1 MRLSVAAAVA
11 ALLLLLACRSTMTAP
26 ATPAAPVSQAA
37 PVAPPLDP
45 ASRPLQRDRATPES
59 FSLVRDG
66 RAHRLTKIAEYT
78 VTGIMVSIET
88 YTDDRGAALSPC
100 DIALVFG
107 KLVADARWRRIDWS
121 QSGRWY
127 WWSYDVDDIPG
138 GNDFIVA
145 NSSNNHIVP
154 ADTRVA
160 AAVRRLDTGK
170 TVRLSGFLID
180 IEETGV
186 PDGFTWR
193 TSRSRTDTGDGSCE
207 IIWLTGVE
215 QQ

>member
-1 MRLSVAAAVA
+1 MRLIAAAA
-11 ALLLLLACRSTMTAP
+11 TLLLLLACRGTATAP
-26 ATPAAPVSQAA
+26 PHASDTASQPVAAP
-37 PVAPPLDP
+37 PRLDP
-45 ASRPLQRDRATPES
+45 SARPLQRDLPQPEF
-59 FSLVRDG
+59 FSLVRDDI
-66 RAHRLTKIAEYT
+66 AHRITKVAEYT
-78 VTGIMVSIET
+78 VTGIIVGIET
-88 YTDDRGAALSPC
+88 YSSDRGAALAPC

-107 KLVADARWRRIDWS
+107 EMVTRQAWRNINWS

-127 WWSYDVDDIPG
+127 WWSYDVDDVPG

-145 NSSNNHIVP
+145 NSSNNHILP

-160 AAVRRLDTGK
+160 DAVRRLDEGGTI
-170 TVRLSGFLID
+170 RLTGFLID

-186 PDGFTWR
+186 PNGFIWR

>member
-1 MRLSVAAAVA
+1 MRLIAAIAT
-11 ALLLLLACRSTMTAP
+11 LLLLLACRGTATAP
-26 ATPAAPVSQAA
+26 APPTPAAPPTAA
-37 PVAPPLDP
+37 KPRLDP
-45 ASRPLQRDRATPES
+45 TARPMQHDLPQPES
-59 FSLVRDG
+59 FSLVRDNI
-66 RAHRLTKIAEYT
+66 AHRITKVAEYT
-78 VTGIMVSIET
+78 VIGIIVGIET
-88 YTDDRGAALSPC
+88 YSSDRGAALAPC

-107 KLVADARWRRIDWS
+107 EMVTRQIWRKISWS

-127 WWSYDVDDIPG
+127 WWSYDIDDVPG

-145 NSSNNHIVP
+145 NSSNNHIIP

-160 AAVRRLDTGK
+160 DAVRRLDKGDTI
-170 TVRLSGFLID
+170 RLTGFLID

-186 PDGFTWR
+186 PYGFTWR